1 MYMVQVRASG
11 SYTYTDSAY
20 IAKCTSAF
28 EQSHEKS
35 CSKTCSQDFRLGS
48 TQTRL
53 LRNIIY
59 MYVASLLF
67 CVFIIHM
74 YQNRF
79 CQRSAQEKMVKYHK

>member
-1 MYMVQVRASG
+1 MYMVQVRVSG
-11 SYTYTDSAY
+11 SHTYTDSAY

-28 EQSHEKS
+28 EQSHEKT
-35 CSKTCSQDFRLGS
+35 CSKTQGFRLGS

-53 LRNIIY
+53 FRNII
-59 MYVASLLF
+59 YVASLLF

-79 CQRSAQEKMVKYHK
+79 CQRSAQEKMVRYHK